1 MSSDSWSL
9 LGHTVREC
17 TANFGKFL
25 ETLDIFLGSWTD
37 HEKLDVL
44 ISLSEILRSF
54 LTGSSCLLCSSKQT
68 DLRTHLGQIHLK
80 KALMLHCRMTSPLSF
95 QCTECGESFLS
106 SYRLLAHL
114 TINHTILLK
123 ALLSLPIQNLS
134 QPNLQMMMQERQ
146 ELAKQ
151 ELAAAAAECVL
162 TPEAALRRANKRPF
176 HCPKCDGWFTTE
188 SKLQN
193 HLAKMHYWNRL
204 LDMPVANL
212 DTFKCSQAGCTHTN
226 DNRMMMAGHIAV
238 QHRNVFEWVKEAYP
252 SWSLPIMVID
262 DNDDDVVILSP
273 EKAISTSIGS
283 LPPQRPLSQAGQPV
297 ATGVR
302 PPPGPLMKVPG
313 PRTPPRPLGVA
324 LPMARV
330 APSARETSSLEARA
344 TSSPVQEKNYQKTHQ
359 QSPSR
364 EKQYC
369 KI

>member
-1 MSSDSWSL
+1 
-9 LGHTVREC
+9 
-17 TANFGKFL
+17 
-25 ETLDIFLGSWTD
+25 
-37 HEKLDVL
+37 
-44 ISLSEILRSF
+44 
-54 LTGSSCLLCSSKQT
+54 
-68 DLRTHLGQIHLK
+68 
-80 KALMLHCRMTSPLSF
+80 
-95 QCTECGESFLS
+95 
-106 SYRLLAHL
+106 
-114 TINHTILLK
+114 
-123 ALLSLPIQNLS
+123 
-134 QPNLQMMMQERQ
+134 
-146 ELAKQ
+146 
-151 ELAAAAAECVL
+151 
-162 TPEAALRRANKRPF
+162 
-176 HCPKCDGWFTTE
+176 
-188 SKLQN
+188 
-193 HLAKMHYWNRL
+193 
-204 LDMPVANL
+204 
-212 DTFKCSQAGCTHTN
+212 
-226 DNRMMMAGHIAV
+226 
-238 QHRNVFEWVKEAYP
+238 
-252 SWSLPIMVID
+252 MVID